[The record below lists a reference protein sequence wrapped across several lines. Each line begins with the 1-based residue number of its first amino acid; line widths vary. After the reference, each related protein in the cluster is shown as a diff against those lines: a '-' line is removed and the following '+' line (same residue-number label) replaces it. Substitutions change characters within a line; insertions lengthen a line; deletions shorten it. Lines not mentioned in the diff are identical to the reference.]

1 MNPPGRFG
9 ICFFGC
15 STYSCLPRPFSDIQ
29 VRADGRTRSVE
40 KTHDLQHKHIEW
52 LLDPMPEILI
62 IGIGWDGIV
71 KVDEK
76 IQKGAGC
83 EVRIEKTGKAI
94 GLFNSLKKQKRK
106 VAIHVHS
113 TC

>member
-1 MNPPGRFG
+1 
-9 ICFFGC
+9 
-15 STYSCLPRPFSDIQ
+15 
-29 VRADGRTRSVE
+29 
-40 KTHDLQHKHIEW
+40 
-52 LLDPMPEILI
+52 MPEILI